1 MRDHLSAATTC
12 RPMEGPGP
20 RCLRIDL
27 APEALAVIGAAAS
40 LAGTGVQEYVL
51 EAVSARLRRD
61 AQAADAPSRHT
72 PRPPPALPGPGW
84 RTWELAWAETAAAQ
98 ARRLVREALAERG
111 TGADADAAAVM
122 VSELV
127 TNAFQ
132 HGARPILLGISLDDG
147 VLYCHV
153 GDGSPAPP
161 DPATPTTADEHG
173 RGLGLLAGMASSHGW
188 YPAAAGKIVW
198 FSRRLE
204 TAPCAV

>member
-12 RPMEGPGP
+12 RPVEEPGP

-27 APEALAVIGAAAS
+27 APEALAIIDAAAS
-40 LAGTGVQEYVL
+40 LAGTSAQEYVL
-51 EAVSARLRRD
+51 EAVSARLRQD
-61 AQAADAPSRHT
+61 ARAADASSRRA
-72 PRPPPALPGPGW
+72 PRLPPALPGPGW

-111 TGADADAAAVM
+111 TDSDAAIVM

-132 HGARPILLGISLDDG
+132 HGASPILLGLSLDED

-161 DPATPTTADEHG
+161 DPVTPTAADEHG

-204 TAPCAV
+204 TARCAV